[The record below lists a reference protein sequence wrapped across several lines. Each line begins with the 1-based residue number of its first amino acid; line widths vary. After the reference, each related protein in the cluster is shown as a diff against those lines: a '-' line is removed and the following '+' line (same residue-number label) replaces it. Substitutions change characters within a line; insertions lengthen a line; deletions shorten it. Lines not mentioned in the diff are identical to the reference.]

1 MTRSL
6 LKSVSVVGGMTL
18 MSRILGFTR
27 DILFAQL
34 GGAKPFMDAFFV
46 AFKIPNFLRRL
57 FAEGAF
63 SQAFVPV
70 LSEYKERHTHDET
83 RALVDRTALMLG
95 GVLALITVVGVL
107 AAPVVVMVFA
117 PGFWSDADAL
127 RSDLAI
133 EMLRWTFPYILFIS
147 LAALSAGILN
157 TWGRFG
163 VPAFTPV
170 LLNIV
175 LVATTLWWAPHFENP
190 GMGLALGVFIAGA
203 AQLAF
208 QVPFLLRLRLLP
220 RPWKRTGEVAAARDG
235 VRRIG
240 RLMLP
245 AIFGSSVAQVNL
257 LLDTVIASFLI
268 TGSVSWLY
276 YSDRLMEF
284 PLGVF
289 GIALAT
295 VVLPRLSSQHATA
308 SRDGFSAT
316 LDWSLRWVW
325 LIILPAAVGLFV
337 LAGPLLV
344 TLFERGAFTSADS
357 AMARLSLMAYAF
369 GIVGFALVKVLAP
382 GFYAR
387 QDTRTPVRIGIIA
400 LCTNM
405 VLNVVFVVPWVWAGF
420 LGAHAG
426 LALATSVAAFVN
438 AGLLYRALR
447 RDGVF
452 RPQPGWTAFLAKL
465 AASVVVMA
473 AVVAWLSGPLLDWHA
488 LDGLAR
494 VARHA
499 GAIGAGAASY
509 ATMLLLLGLRP
520 SALKLAA

>member
-27 DILFAQL
+27 DILFARL
-34 GGAKPFMDAFFV
+34 GGASPFMDAFFV

-175 LVATTLWWAPHFENP
+175 LVAPTRAWSRSARYSTAP
-190 GMGLALGVFIAGA
+190 V
-203 AQLAF
+203 
-208 QVPFLLRLRLLP
+208 
-220 RPWKRTGEVAAARDG
+220 
-235 VRRIG
+235 
-240 RLMLP
+240 
-245 AIFGSSVAQVNL
+245 
-257 LLDTVIASFLI
+257 
-268 TGSVSWLY
+268 
-276 YSDRLMEF
+276 
-284 PLGVF
+284 
-289 GIALAT
+289 
-295 VVLPRLSSQHATA
+295 
-308 SRDGFSAT
+308 
-316 LDWSLRWVW
+316 
-325 LIILPAAVGLFV
+325 
-337 LAGPLLV
+337 
-344 TLFERGAFTSADS
+344 
-357 AMARLSLMAYAF
+357 
-369 GIVGFALVKVLAP
+369 
-382 GFYAR
+382 
-387 QDTRTPVRIGIIA
+387 
-400 LCTNM
+400 
-405 VLNVVFVVPWVWAGF
+405 
-420 LGAHAG
+420 
-426 LALATSVAAFVN
+426 
-438 AGLLYRALR
+438 
-447 RDGVF
+447 
-452 RPQPGWTAFLAKL
+452 
-465 AASVVVMA
+465 
-473 AVVAWLSGPLLDWHA
+473 
-488 LDGLAR
+488 
-494 VARHA
+494 
-499 GAIGAGAASY
+499 
-509 ATMLLLLGLRP
+509 
-520 SALKLAA
+520 